1 MYLQNIIY
9 ALRIFFQNK
18 SLELPKF
25 MVLSRK
31 HVMLVWERLL
41 FLRIYNNMSQRIEIE
56 LREIEIR
63 IIADKKKIKW

>member
-1 MYLQNIIY
+1 MYLQDIIY
-9 ALRIFFQNK
+9 AFQNK

>member
-31 HVMLVWERLL
+31 HVMLVWERLP
-41 FLRIYNNMSQRIEIE
+41 FLRIYNMSQRIEIE

>member
-31 HVMLVWERLL
+31 HVMLV
-41 FLRIYNNMSQRIEIE
+41 
-56 LREIEIR
+56 
-63 IIADKKKIKW
+63 